1 MPSGMVSPLV
11 HAIAGAPW
19 QVFAHFTFKNPLPV
33 EREAGV
39 LLRNTQRKAC
49 RLAHVHFESAWFL
62 SRGEFGELGG
72 RFHYHML
79 IGNFPPFAGTSGFCM
94 DLKNYWSRLRLNVG
108 SFAGVQGDICQVWP
122 YDLTL
127 DGVGYVMKG
136 IERYEFAGEARS
148 YELTKFGLSDRITL
162 STALLT
168 HVGREIRKGSSA
180 TVKTLRY
187 GEHSGH
193 ATTTLDATQFLQVG
207 AMAGATQ

>member
-1 MPSGMVSPLV
+1 
-11 HAIAGAPW
+11 
-19 QVFAHFTFKNPLPV
+19 
-33 EREAGV
+33 
-39 LLRNTQRKAC
+39 
-49 RLAHVHFESAWFL
+49 
-62 SRGEFGELGG
+62 
-72 RFHYHML
+72 
-79 IGNFPPFAGTSGFCM
+79 M

-122 YDLTL
+122 YDATL

-136 IERYEFAGEARS
+136 IERYEFVGEARS

-162 STALLT
+162 SNALLS

-193 ATTTLDATQFLQVG
+193 ATATLDATQYLQVG
-207 AMAGATQ
+207 ARAGATQ